1 METINTFG
9 LPFYRNG
16 GKIHIKKENRGKFTA
31 AAKRAGK
38 SVQAYASQ
46 ILANKERYSPTLVKR
61 ANFARNAAKFKHEA
75 GGIVTPYGQWEY
87 PGEVTIIPSNEITMN
102 SVNYP
107 VLGISNTGERKLM
120 LPWMN
125 YKFNGNYVTEYP
137 IMQNGGWANF
147 KQLLR
152 RTFDKDYRN
161 APTLEGDFNTAFNT
175 ARRSDVPVF
184 KWNNKYYNTNIAPIG
199 DIINS
204 FIEQINNKY
213 KYSNWG
219 NVLKDDLYSKIVNDK
234 SIKFPI
240 ADIAELIGDES
251 SYDKYNSKNEFVG
264 PLQMNEYWFSR
275 IYGDQ
280 GKAVYNEYKN
290 KTRKDEDIAE
300 DMYQYIKMMNDRLPD
315 NGYGYTYGRFKVNQ
329 YAPNAGFDD
338 VINNA
343 VWNSNVI
350 HEINNGIVNGS
361 NLKKGVSTYR
371 DLATEYDRMLKERRN
386 NVKKLEGSF
395 VPLPT
400 VDNKITDYS
409 RAMAK
414 GLFEGNNIANI
425 VGTTLGAAS
434 TLAASIGGAVRAKK
448 QGNTDTSTNTPS
460 NTAESTFVDP
470 FVLKNPLERTMR
482 DATGIDNMKFKFRQQ
497 GGMPSTQAI
506 IEGGE
511 IVDYPDGTQLID
523 TGEQHEYSGERTY
536 RPDGKIDGDPVEFTG
551 IPMIDLKNNPNLKLL
566 SFGANPWAQGEPFIW
581 PSTVNQ
587 KGYVNTKVD
596 NYFPEAHQENK
607 INFAQ
612 FGGLMQQPFKKP
624 ARIKRK

>member
-9 LPFYRNG
+9 LPFYGKG

-75 GGIVTPYGQWEY
+75 GGIVTPSGQWEY
-87 PGEVTIIPSNEITMN
+87 PGQVTIIPSNEITMEG
-102 SVNYP
+102 VNYP
-107 VLGISNTGERKLM
+107 VVGVSNTGERKLM

-125 YKFNGNYVTEYP
+125 YKFNGDYVTEYP
-137 IMQNGGWANF
+137 LKHQTNPYIDLDTFSYNNKTYGNNRKFNMDNMKLLDEYFIGKGVPLNQRQAILFNVLQESGADTLDAHGNGYYGIMGWSKDRYDSIKDKSLLGQAEYLYNTLYNGNGAVDWNHGGKGSGYNSWTDAQNMFING
-147 KQLLR
+147 K
-152 RTFDKDYRN
+152 TFDDINHALVYGYIR
-161 APTLEGDFNTAFNT
+161 PS
-175 ARRSDVPVF
+175 SDVR
-184 KWNNKYYNTNIAPIG
+184 NYRT
-199 DIINS
+199 
-204 FIEQINNKY
+204 
-213 KYSNWG
+213 
-219 NVLKDDLYSKIVNDK
+219 
-234 SIKFPI
+234 
-240 ADIAELIGDES
+240 
-251 SYDKYNSKNEFVG
+251 
-264 PLQMNEYWFSR
+264 
-275 IYGDQ
+275 
-280 GKAVYNEYKN
+280 
-290 KTRKDEDIAE
+290 T
-300 DMYQYIKMMNDRLPD
+300 
-315 NGYGYTYGRFKVNQ
+315 
-329 YAPNAGFDD
+329 
-338 VINNA
+338 
-343 VWNSNVI
+343 
-350 HEINNGIVNGS
+350 NGS
-361 NLKKGVSTYR
+361 IYFQP
-371 DLATEYDRMLKERRN
+371 
-386 NVKKLEGSF
+386 KKLEGSF

-434 TLAASIGGAVRAKK
+434 TLSASIGGAVRAKK
-448 QGNTDTSTNTPS
+448 QGNADINQDALEHNGATLENEVQLEHPERAIRTDNEVQMSYSSPLS
-460 NTAESTFVDP
+460 QKLGSPIP
-470 FVLKNPLERTMR
+470 FRYSWN
-482 DATGIDNMKFKFRQQ
+482 QQ

-551 IPMIDLKNNPNLKLL
+551 IPMVDLKNNPNLKLF

-587 KGYVNTKVD
+587 HGYVNTKVD
-596 NYFPEAHQENK
+596 NYFPKAHQENE